1 MPTGKPTPSIYQLK
15 IRLLDI
21 HPPIWRR
28 IQVPNTISL
37 CCLHDVFQVV
47 MGWTDSH
54 LHRFEKD
61 GDCWGVPESDE
72 FNELDLIDERKT
84 WLAQVLKAE
93 GDSMVYLYDFVD
105 DWRHQITL
113 EKIIPTSDGVK
124 TPVCLG
130 GKRRCPPDGVGGVSG
145 YQEFLKFIVDPAHRN
160 DEPFIHY
167 AGGLFRAEEFNL
179 TTVNIILSR
188 MPWHTRQRH

>member
-1 MPTGKPTPSIYQLK
+1 MPSIYQLK

-28 IQVPNTISL
+28 IQVPGTISL
-37 CCLHDVFQVV
+37 CCLHDAFQVV

-84 WLAQVLKAE
+84 WLAQVLKSD

-105 DWRHQITL
+105 DWRHQVTL
-113 EKIIPTSDGVK
+113 EKIIPMSNGVK
-124 TPVCLG
+124 TPVCLA

-145 YQEFLKFIVDPAHRN
+145 YEEFLKFIVDPAHRN
-160 DEPFIHY
+160 YEPFIHW

-179 TTVNIILSR
+179 TTTNIILSR
-188 MPWHTRQRH
+188 MALPTRHRR

>member
-1 MPTGKPTPSIYQLK
+1 MS
-15 IRLLDI
+15 
-21 HPPIWRR
+21 
-28 IQVPNTISL
+28 NS
-37 CCLHDVFQVV
+37 
-47 MGWTDSH
+47 
-54 LHRFEKD
+54 
-61 GDCWGVPESDE
+61 
-72 FNELDLIDERKT
+72 
-84 WLAQVLKAE
+84 
-93 GDSMVYLYDFVD
+93 
-105 DWRHQITL
+105 
-113 EKIIPTSDGVK
+113 VK

-188 MPWHTRQRH
+188 MPWHTRKRHWIVMRGSIRIQPHSPGRQFRSSAFHPGYSARLNQSRRVKQNSEM